1 MKSQYSLK
9 QEKVFF
15 FQARE
20 SFLYIRHG
28 LASVGANNVFA
39 KCVLANCEKRSLLGN
54 CQPSVNREG
63 SCASLWWRWS
73 AGCLDR
79 SEPGGDR
86 APLTHRHP
94 HTMRITPSSS
104 RQNIFIV
111 PSMLLSTWL
120 VGPGQHLQTFYKEEK
135 SKEHYLIIFIQNHLV
150 TGIKHHFHIIT
161 RAVLN
166 SLSVC
171 SHVSHSF

>member
-1 MKSQYSLK
+1 MNNKRTTKDQQRNNEGTTRNHQGTTRNNK
-9 QEKVFF
+9 D
-15 FQARE
+15 RE

-73 AGCLDR
+73 CLDR

-120 VGPGQHLQTFYKEEK
+120 VGPGQHLQTFYKEIWHLQKKNPK
-135 SKEHYLIIFIQNHLV
+135 STI
-150 TGIKHHFHIIT
+150 
-161 RAVLN
+161 
-166 SLSVC
+166 
-171 SHVSHSF
+171 

>member
-1 MKSQYSLK
+1 MKSQYSLKQEKALFFKARESFLFSSKKKFSFFK

-63 SCASLWWRWS
+63 SCASLW
-73 AGCLDR
+73 
-79 SEPGGDR
+79 
-86 APLTHRHP
+86 
-94 HTMRITPSSS
+94 
-104 RQNIFIV
+104 
-111 PSMLLSTWL
+111 
-120 VGPGQHLQTFYKEEK
+120 
-135 SKEHYLIIFIQNHLV
+135 
-150 TGIKHHFHIIT
+150 
-161 RAVLN
+161 
-166 SLSVC
+166 
-171 SHVSHSF
+171 

>member
-1 MKSQYSLK
+1 MKSQYSLKQEKALFFKARESFLFSSKKKFSFFK

-39 KCVLANCEKRSLLGN
+39 NCVLANCEKRSLLGN

-73 AGCLDR
+73 CLDR

-120 VGPGQHLQTFYKEEK
+120 VGPGQHLQTFYKEIWHLQK
-135 SKEHYLIIFIQNHLV
+135 KNTNHLY
-150 TGIKHHFHIIT
+150 
-161 RAVLN
+161 
-166 SLSVC
+166 S
-171 SHVSHSF
+171 

>member
-54 CQPSVNREG
+54 CQPSVNRFVRACG
-63 SCASLWWRWS
+63 D
-73 AGCLDR
+73 AGVQVVLTDLNLEEI
-79 SEPGGDR
+79 EP
-86 APLTHRHP
+86 L
-94 HTMRITPSSS
+94 
-104 RQNIFIV
+104 
-111 PSMLLSTWL
+111 
-120 VGPGQHLQTFYKEEK
+120 
-135 SKEHYLIIFIQNHLV
+135 
-150 TGIKHHFHIIT
+150 
-161 RAVLN
+161 
-166 SLSVC
+166 
-171 SHVSHSF
+171 